1 MMFRIWIGLCSVFL
15 AFLLVSASVPLAA
28 QEGRDLLVPER
39 PGRVHLS
46 FVDRVDAEP
55 VLARVRRVS
64 LVDYPA
70 VRVAQPATEVYQYDD
85 GELAG
90 GVRLVDDTTGE
101 VSFGIEFAQQFRL
114 RRAGTV
120 EYAVVCLGRGPDD
133 TSSNAA
139 FALNFYS
146 GAGSAPGALLAEYDL
161 PDARL
166 GEAGTYNCFE
176 VGGEVEGL
184 RLPGAQVWVSV
195 SYQRGS
201 PPENT
206 KYMMIDDNGPG
217 GGRRAFRGR
226 PEEGDEWEEWLA
238 DTNQGTTAYGI
249 RLAVDHPDEPDPDP
263 DPPDP
268 DPDPPPT
275 DEGYTDCVPET
286 TPLVFGDYKVSMCYE
301 TQEAKIGE
309 AKAGIWASEESGLL
323 WFFSRSNAEVLIKV
337 LNGCSYNG
345 HRWVFVAPVTDLA
358 FNLYVTDSED
368 RRWSHRNRL
377 GDPATNRVDTSAF
390 RCRE

>member
-1 MMFRIWIGLCSVFL
+1 MMFRIWICLCSVFL
-15 AFLLVSASVPLAA
+15 AFFLVPASVPLAA

-39 PGRVHLS
+39 PGRVRLS

-55 VLARVRRVS
+55 VLARDRRVS
-64 LVDYPA
+64 SVGYPA

-85 GELAG
+85 GEFEG
-90 GVRLVDDTTGE
+90 GVYLVDDTTGE
-101 VSFGIEFAQQFRL
+101 VSFGLEFAQQFRL

-139 FALNFYS
+139 FTLHFYS
-146 GAGSAPGALLAEYDL
+146 GAGSVPGALLAEYDV

-166 GEAGTYNCFE
+166 DEPGTYSCFE

-184 RLPGAQVWVSV
+184 RLAGAQVWVSV
-195 SYQRGS
+195 SWQRGS

-206 KYMMIDDNGPG
+206 KYMMIDENGPG

-226 PEEGDEWEEWLA
+226 SEEGDEWDDWLA
-238 DTNQGTTAYGI
+238 DTDQDTTAYGI

-263 DPPDP
+263 DPP

-286 TPLVFGDYKVSMCYE
+286 TPLVFGDYKVSMCYK

-309 AKAGIWASEESGLL
+309 GKAGIWASEESGLL

-345 HRWVFVAPVTDLA
+345 HRWVFVAPVTDVA
-358 FNLYVTDSED
+358 FNLYVTDSEG